1 MNSET
6 KMGLDGLGDRLYAL
20 WATGFTRRWHMNPA
34 MSCFGDYNCAH
45 RGRGAQLVI
54 TLFPDHS
61 IALLRAAVTHDAAE
75 SSVGDLSRPFKEC
88 GSDVVAAHAALEA
101 QVLRAMGLDEHLTL
115 DDADCLQLVDYL
127 DAFLFVQLRNPLEAT
142 RTGWPAAREWLLW
155 RSHDLGRRDAVVGIL
170 DASHAGDFN

>member
-1 MNSET
+1 MNSDAD
-6 KMGLDGLGDRLYAL
+6 MGLTGLGDRLYAL

-34 MSCFGDYNCAH
+34 MSCFDDYNCGH
-45 RGRGAQLVI
+45 QGRCAQLVI

-75 SSVGDLSRPFKEC
+75 SRVGDLSRPFKEC
-88 GSDVVAAHAALEA
+88 GGDLVVAHAALET
-101 QVLRAMGLDEHLTL
+101 QVLRAMGFDEHLTL

-142 RTGWPAAREWLLW
+142 RNGWPAAREWLLW
-155 RSHDLGRRDAVVGIL
+155 RSCDLGCRDAVAGIL
-170 DASHAGDFN
+170 DASQVGDFT